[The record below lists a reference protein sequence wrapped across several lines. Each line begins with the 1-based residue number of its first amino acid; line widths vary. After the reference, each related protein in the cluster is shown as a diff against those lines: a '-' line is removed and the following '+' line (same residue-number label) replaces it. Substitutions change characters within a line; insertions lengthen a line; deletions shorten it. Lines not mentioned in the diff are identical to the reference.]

1 MRHAAKPPTSPIMP
15 TAVVQEL
22 LTSLAG
28 LGFVCAVTLVFVLLA
43 RFVAHRILDEHDGST
58 DG

>member
-28 LGFVCAVTLVFVLLA
+28 LGFVCKPLSFEQFEAMMAEVGQQVGLV
-43 RFVAHRILDEHDGST
+43 HG
-58 DG
+58 G